1 MTKEHK
7 FISMRETDLMLLKE
21 LNAKSSRYSIFRVIS
36 FVAAILALAA
46 GYDGKAYGY
55 WGGFILLAVFI
66 ILVRRH
72 NALKMRQLFINSH
85 VAAVSNILTRFSDK
99 WQALADDGSDFFT
112 KDRPQDIDLHIFG
125 AASIYQFLCAART
138 KLGRANL
145 ARSLA
150 VVPPKKA
157 NIMARQLAVAEML
170 EHPLLCS
177 ELMAR
182 FRLLPLNHD
191 ASGLTQLISSEKNK
205 NLPFIYRAMFI
216 LPLIT
221 IISLL
226 LAVFNMVNPV
236 VPGFMLTVQF
246 VLTLISLANHAK
258 ILAPLGALSRELTQ
272 YTEIFSRLES
282 VDFNSPTLKD
292 LQKKLRTDKASDRL
306 RALSALTTRAGF
318 LRNMFFFV
326 IGGTLLLWSF
336 RCVRDFYK
344 WCAASQNIAAWLEI
358 LAEVEVLL
366 SLSMV
371 GHTRKNYTFPKILAG
386 APTITAKNLSSLLI
400 SEKNSI
406 ANNADFA
413 AGTNIIS
420 GSNMSG
426 KTTYMRTLAASA
438 VLAYSGA
445 PVPASEFS
453 LSPLY
458 IFTSIQVNDD
468 LSRGISTF
476 YAELLRIKQM
486 VEFSKNKMPMLIL
499 IDEIFK
505 GTNSADRI
513 VGATETIKRLTL
525 PHTIVLVTTHDFEL
539 CDLRSPNKLPIANFH
554 FEEYYENDKIKFD
567 YKIKNGRCHT
577 TNAKYLLKMAG
588 IIS

>member
-21 LNAKSSRYSIFRVIS
+21 LNAKSSRYSMLRVIS

-46 GYDGKAYGY
+46 GYDGRAYGY
-55 WGGFILLAVFI
+55 TLGVLLLAVFI

-72 NALKMRQLFINSH
+72 NALKLRQLFINAH
-85 VAAVSNILTRFSDK
+85 VAAVSAILTRFSDK
-99 WQALADDGSDFFT
+99 WQTLADDGSEFHA

-138 KLGRANL
+138 KLGRAKL
-145 ARSLA
+145 AKALA
-150 VVPPKKA
+150 VVPPKRDK
-157 NIMARQLAVAEML
+157 ILARQLAVQELL

-191 ASGLTQLISSEKNK
+191 ASGLLKLITSEKFK
-205 NLPFIYRAMFI
+205 NSPLIYRTAFI

-221 IISLL
+221 IMAVVLFALDRVS
-226 LAVFNMVNPV
+226 LAVPS
-236 VPGFMLTVQF
+236 FMLTMQF
-246 VLTLISLANHAK
+246 VLTLISLAAHAK
-258 ILAPLGALSRELTQ
+258 ILAPLGALSKELTQ

-306 RALSALTTRAGF
+306 RALSTLTTRAGF

-326 IGGTLLLWSF
+326 TGGTLLLWSF
-336 RCVRDFYK
+336 RCVRDFYN

-400 SEKNSI
+400 SEKNSV
-406 ANNADFA
+406 ANDADFA
-413 AGTNIIS
+413 AGTNIIT

-476 YAELLRIKQM
+476 YAELLRIKKM

-539 CDLRSPNKLPIANFH
+539 CDLNSPNQLPIANYH